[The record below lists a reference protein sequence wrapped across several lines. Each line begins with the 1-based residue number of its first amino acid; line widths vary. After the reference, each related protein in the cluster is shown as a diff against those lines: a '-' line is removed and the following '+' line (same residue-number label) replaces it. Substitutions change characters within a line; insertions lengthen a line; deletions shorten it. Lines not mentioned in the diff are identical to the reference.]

1 MMGSSPPSQST
12 LSDLKVLL
20 ELLQAA
26 SDPKQAKKVIDSI
39 AEARKQYDDAI
50 AESQT
55 RMVAAN
61 EAESKAEAAAAK
73 AEKAEDKLT
82 KKRAELDA
90 LESEVKEQV
99 AELAEGKRI
108 FEAYKAEVQSR
119 ADANADERTAI
130 AAARAAGV
138 KAVAEERAALE
149 KQIEAFDVKVQ
160 AVNDLKAEYES
171 KLAKFK
177 ALAE

>member
-39 AEARKQYDDAI
+39 ADARKQYDDAV
-50 AESQT
+50 AESQA
-55 RMVAAN
+55 RLSAAN
-61 EAESKAEAAAAK
+61 DAESKAEAAALK
-73 AEKAEDKLT
+73 AEKAEDKRT

-90 LESEVKEQV
+90 LESEVKEQA
-99 AELAEGKRI
+99 AELAEGKKI
-108 FEAYKAEVQSR
+108 FEAYKAEVQSQ
-119 ADANADERTAI
+119 AKANMDERTAI
-130 AAARAAGV
+130 AAARAASA
-138 KAVAEERAALE
+138 KAVAEDRATLE
-149 KQIEAFDVKVQ
+149 KQIEAFDAKVL
-160 AVNDLKAEYES
+160 AVNELKAEYES

>member
-1 MMGSSPPSQST
+1 MMGSTTPSQST

-39 AEARKQYDDAI
+39 ADARKQYDDAI
-50 AESQT
+50 TQSQA
-55 RMVAAN
+55 RLAAAN

-73 AEKAEDKLT
+73 AEKAEEKLA
-82 KKRAELDA
+82 KKRTELDV
-90 LESEVKEQV
+90 LESDVKEQV
-99 AELAEGKRI
+99 SELAEGKKI
-108 FEAYKAEVQSR
+108 FEAYKTEIQLQAK
-119 ADANADERTAI
+119 ANMEERTSI
-130 AAARAAGV
+130 AAARAASA
-138 KAVAEERAALE
+138 KAVADDRAALE
-149 KQIEAFDVKVQ
+149 KQIEAFDAKVL
-160 AVNDLKAEYES
+160 AVNELKAEYES